1 MLIYAEDLTITS
13 KEVYTAFSIFI
24 YTKLFSIRGCNQSN
38 LSSIIYNCK
47 INKIKGMRNIISL
60 FLKVYDV
67 LFFIEKGQEGYVFL

>member
-38 LSSIIYNCK
+38 LSSIIYRCK
-47 INKIKGMRNIISL
+47 INKIKGMRNIIL
-60 FLKVYDV
+60 FFLSIKR
-67 LFFIEKGQEGYVFL
+67 LLIFIEKGLQFGVLL